1 MNQEKQ
7 DFQKKYNFNSNLY
20 MYYDVQN
27 ISNIWLLWNKT
38 KTLISFVKIYHI
50 VTECQFFPP
59 FIQSKSISTVY
70 QLL

>member
-7 DFQKKYNFNSNLY
+7 EFQKIYNFNTNLY

-50 VTECQFFPP
+50 VTECQFFP
-59 FIQSKSISTVY
+59 SLYTK
-70 QLL
+70 